1 MASNR
6 RNPDDFERVARDP
19 SRRAAGKRSDA
30 ACRAL
35 HGCYGCSSAANK
47 CGASD
52 GAATTARSHGCF
64 ALLSTSRES
73 SSKSNHFAFGVF
85 SERRR
90 NFLIC
95 EGETPYS
102 CQDSRSDSRVS
113 ARQALWEH
121 SPANAEYFS
130 QYRAQYI
137 NGQLHTEDHSRV
149 VRAGRSNVSGSEL
162 GRIVCV

>member
-6 RNPDDFERVARDP
+6 RNPDDFERVARDA
-19 SRRAAGKRSDA
+19 SRRAARRRSDA
-30 ACRAL
+30 ASCAL
-35 HGCYGCSSAANK
+35 HGSHGCSSAANK

-64 ALLSTSRES
+64 ALLSTSREN

-90 NFLIC
+90 NFLTC

-102 CQDSRSDSRVS
+102 CPDRRSHSWVS
-113 ARQALWEH
+113 ARPALWGH
-121 SPANAEYFS
+121 LPANAEYFS
-130 QYRAQYI
+130 EYRAQYI